1 LYPFISLY
9 FDKMRFKYGAVQE
22 HEGKAGGEER
32 YAYSATHNE
41 LEAIISVINLKIE
54 EEYSLFRQDILQEW
68 VYIATFFADPSII
81 ARIRKL
87 RQVILNE
94 YNNNNVTEYEKLTA
108 KIS

>member
-9 FDKMRFKYGAVQE
+9 FDKMRFKYGAIQE

-94 YNNNNVTEYEKLTA
+94 YNN
-108 KIS
+108 KILIKVN